1 MKLEFYWREGDFELM
16 ACPKHLVRFSEDEE
30 NVTIDFC
37 KYDRTEDGREYK
49 YSIGYFYYDDRE
61 ETWELNFVGNRFM
74 DIPEEQAAE
83 IWKRLGVAY
92 TVLNRWIMMK
102 DKDN

>member
-1 MKLEFYWREGDFELM
+1 MKLEFYWREGNFELR

-37 KYDRTEDGREYK
+37 KIYKREDGSEGR

-61 ETWELNFVGNRFM
+61 KTWDLRFVGNRFM
-74 DIPEEQAAE
+74 EIPDEQAAE
-83 IWKRLGVAY
+83 VWKRLGVAY
-92 TVLNRWIMMK
+92 TVLNRWIGEK
-102 DKDN
+102 DG